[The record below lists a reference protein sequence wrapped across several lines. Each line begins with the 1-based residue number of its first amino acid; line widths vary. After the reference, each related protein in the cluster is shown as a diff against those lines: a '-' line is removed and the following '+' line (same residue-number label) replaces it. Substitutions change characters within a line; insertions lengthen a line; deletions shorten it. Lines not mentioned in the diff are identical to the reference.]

1 MIKTEIAK
9 SIVIKKR
16 KNIAVEADLTKKS
29 TKKNLLYHNI
39 EKIIKEK
46 ERRIEKKKEK
56 RKEKRNKN
64 KIQIRI
70 NQKFSMNMR
79 VIRKN

>member
-9 SIVIKKR
+9 SIVTKKR
-16 KNIAVEADLTKKS
+16 KNIEVEADLTKKS

-46 ERRIEKKKEK
+46 ESYPFKD
-56 RKEKRNKN
+56 
-64 KIQIRI
+64 
-70 NQKFSMNMR
+70 
-79 VIRKN
+79 